1 MPARSTSSAEARRAE
16 IVAAVAKQAGVGE
29 DDVRVVVSPYRVC
42 PIGAH
47 VDHQGGPML
56 GMAIDAHTLLA
67 YVPSGDPRVRLSS
80 ADFEGDV
87 VVELGAAEPHREEPH
102 WGVYAR
108 GAATLFAQGVT
119 DAQSGLIGRLAGSLP
134 GSGLSSSASVLL
146 AYLTA
151 LADVNDV
158 ALSRHERVALSRRV
172 ENEIVGVASG
182 ILDPA
187 SIAGARRHELL
198 FIDSAAETWASH
210 PLGGDAAMPRVLV
223 AFTGIERR
231 LTSSGFNDRV
241 EECHRAAEALFE
253 AAKLPLPAARRAR
266 LGDLDDGV
274 FETHAA
280 ALPAPLARR
289 ARHFFGER
297 ARVLAGLED
306 WRRGDLA
313 RFGERM
319 KASCESSLH
328 QYETG
333 SPELAHLQEILVS
346 TPGVYGARFSGAG
359 FGGCSVALIDAAHAD
374 AAVESVHA
382 AFVKAFPELEARAR
396 VFVVDSDDGVRIE
409 QARGGARS

>member
-1 MPARSTSSAEARRAE
+1 MNAFRERTALEVARA
-16 IVAAVAKQAGVGE
+16 AGVDA

-67 YVPSGDPRVRLSS
+67 YAPTDDGR
-80 ADFEGDV
+80 
-87 VVELGAAEPHREEPH
+87 VELASNDYEGEVAFDLMGVAVDVPEPH

-108 GAATLFAQGVT
+108 GAARLFAE
-119 DAQSGLIGRLAGSLP
+119 AAPEARRGLVGRVAGALP

-146 AYLTA
+146 AYLAA
-151 LADVNDV
+151 LADVNAV
-158 ALSRHERVALSRRV
+158 TLSPHERVALSRRV

-187 SIAGARRHELL
+187 SITGARRGELL
-198 FIDSAAETWASH
+198 FIDSAAETWTSH
-210 PLGGDAAMPRVLV
+210 ALGDGAEMPRVLV

-231 LTSSGFNDRV
+231 LATSGFNDRV
-241 EECHRAAEALFE
+241 DECHRAAEVLFD
-253 AAKLPLPAARRAR
+253 AAGLAPPPGRRAR
-266 LGDLDDGV
+266 LGDLDDAV

-280 ALPAPLARR
+280 ALPDALARR
-289 ARHFFGER
+289 ARHFFSER
-297 ARVLAGLED
+297 ERVLAGLDD
-306 WRRGDLA
+306 WKRGDLE

-333 SPELAHLQEILVS
+333 SEELARLQAILVS
-346 TPGVYGARFSGAG
+346 THGVYGARFSGGG
-359 FGGCSVALIDAAHAD
+359 FGGCSIALVEPAQAAAAARSVAERFARAC
-374 AAVESVHA
+374 
-382 AFVKAFPELEARAR
+382 PELEPRMR
-396 VFVVDSDDGVRIE
+396 VFLVDSDDGVRIE
-409 QARGGARS
+409 SRDGSVIS

>member
-1 MPARSTSSAEARRAE
+1 MNEFRERTVLEVARA
-16 IVAAVAKQAGVGE
+16 AGVDADE
-29 DDVRVVVSPYRVC
+29 VRVVVSPYRVC

-67 YVPSGDPRVRLSS
+67 YAPTADGRVALASSDYEGEVAFDLMGVATDVP
-80 ADFEGDV
+80 
-87 VVELGAAEPHREEPH
+87 EPH

-108 GAATLFAQGVT
+108 GAARLFAE
-119 DAQSGLIGRLAGSLP
+119 AAPEARRGLVGRVAGALP

-146 AYLTA
+146 AYLAA
-151 LADVNDV
+151 LADVN
-158 ALSRHERVALSRRV
+158 AATLSPHERVALSRRV

-187 SIAGARRHELL
+187 SITGARRGELL
-198 FIDSAAETWASH
+198 FIDSAAETWTSH
-210 PLGGDAAMPRVLV
+210 ALGGGAEMPRVLV

-231 LTSSGFNDRV
+231 LATSGFNDRV
-241 EECHRAAEALFE
+241 DECHRAAEGLFD
-253 AAKLPLPAARRAR
+253 AAGLAPPPGRRAR
-266 LGDLDDGV
+266 LGDLDDAV

-280 ALPAPLARR
+280 ALTDALARR

-297 ARVLAGLED
+297 ERVLAGLDD
-306 WRRGDLA
+306 WKRGDLE

-333 SPELAHLQEILVS
+333 SEELARLQAILVS
-346 TPGVYGARFSGAG
+346 TRGVYGARFSGGG
-359 FGGCSVALIDAAHAD
+359 FGGCSIALVEPAQATAAAGSVA
-374 AAVESVHA
+374 ER
-382 AFVKAFPELEARAR
+382 FARACPDLEPRMR
-396 VFVVDSDDGVRIE
+396 VFLVDSDDGVRIE
-409 QARGGARS
+409 SADGSVIS